1 MTTLSVPN
9 QTHHSKGPRQTSS
22 ESTQEAQ
29 HEFYADA
36 RNGFQFFKKPFQGK
50 RYRTYQIIQLLSKY
64 YVLQSKAKVVS
75 SLSGTFSCHCTCK
88 YVLKNSKGEIK
99 IKNEKFFSNL
109 DISPMLCV

>member
-29 HEFYADA
+29 HEFYVDA

-64 YVLQSKAKVVS
+64 YVLESKAKVVS

-99 IKNEKFFSNL
+99 IKNEKFFL
-109 DISPMLCV
+109 TLI